1 MEKLTAKQRGSA
13 AEHYVIAMLGF
24 NGIPAAKM
32 PDGWP
37 GYDLAAQLPGD
48 VLPLR
53 ISVKFRIDS
62 DYQPYC
68 RYAPHDQFDFIA
80 LVYKRPNE
88 IRTWILPRRVADATS
103 GGQKDGMRFWSLRM
117 LETRCAAYEN
127 NFGLAEGDAI
137 TSAARA

>member
-1 MEKLTAKQRGSA
+1 MKELTTKQRGNA

-37 GYDLAAQLPGD
+37 GYDLIAQLPGD

-53 ISVKFRIDS
+53 ISVKFRIDAH
-62 DYQPYC
+62 YHPYC
-68 RYAPHDQFDFIA
+68 RYEPLDHFDFIA

-103 GGQKDGMRFWSLRM
+103 RVQKDGKRFWSRPA
-117 LETRCAAYEN
+117 LEQRCAAYEN
-127 NFGLAEGDAI
+127 NFGLAERG
-137 TSAARA
+137 TLRSTARA